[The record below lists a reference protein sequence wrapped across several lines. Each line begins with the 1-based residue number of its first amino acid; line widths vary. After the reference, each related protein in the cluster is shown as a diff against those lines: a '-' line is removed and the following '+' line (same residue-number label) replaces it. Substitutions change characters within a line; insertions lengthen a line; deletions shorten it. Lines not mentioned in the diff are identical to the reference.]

1 MFIYPTSPAH
11 QQQQRQ
17 WILTLL
23 PRDGSKTRPEKTQM
37 EDSAATSILDIPPE
51 MVGGILATLDKPSQ
65 KRFRLVS
72 NVCATLASPL
82 LFGHI
87 YFDFDS
93 GGTNSL
99 IAISRQPKLC
109 RHVHTIEL
117 RRRNGLR
124 LFDDINAWRD
134 ATVYGYRPAMP
145 GLDDGVVK
153 MTAGS
158 MTQREWDMLT
168 DDAIRRLYDAYESDR
183 KAIVGYTS
191 QLASALSAI
200 VCDKHNRTL
209 VDQGIFSVHRI
220 LTDFDGAV
228 ARLSHA
234 SRFVHDPGYM
244 GDDWGIHWRTVQFH
258 SHGILDGSSIM
269 DDEDIENIQLF
280 AALRSIMLSTNTI
293 TSVNLCTRSHAFWSI
308 AHLRR
313 LLDWNE
319 RTESRWSPVDAG
331 LEQWI
336 HDIGGPLTACQYI
349 EAATRHL
356 VLVESAFSRLTILE
370 CWIDTVGAD
379 GSDELATIAG
389 ALSSMLQQATD
400 LQALQLSFCDLAWCE
415 QLQRPFY
422 DGHSSN
428 SLPPRAL
435 LTQLMSASA
444 EVFTGIIRSQGL
456 RRLRKLELTLTTA
469 ETHLS
474 SFLLELR
481 FLRHLTL
488 RRVAFLPRQGLWE
501 IFFQRLSQSLQ
512 LESIELLALEDVPTE
527 RPRLLLEPTASIW
540 TTTGL
545 ERHCYLCYEDAVVR
559 FILRQATSLPPLDP
573 EDFIRQH
580 CQECEPGHHGKD
592 EAELDGSTEEGQH

>member
-1 MFIYPTSPAH
+1 
-11 QQQQRQ
+11 
-17 WILTLL
+17 
-23 PRDGSKTRPEKTQM
+23 M
-37 EDSAATSILDIPPE
+37 EDSAATSILDLPPE

-389 ALSSMLQQATD
+389 ALSTTVIAVAPGDLVSMVIAPPLITNEALSSSAMSVIAHREIEKYTNLFGYNWQQSQAGVGGPNIPLQTVAVNPAD
-400 LQALQLSFCDLAWCE
+400 LGRPPQPLSYYFGAAGWYCLNADPFALHDQPVSA
-415 QLQRPFY
+415 
-422 DGHSSN
+422 G
-428 SLPPRAL
+428 LPPGMPCDTIFDDFYAPWVQIP
-435 LTQLMSASA
+435 LTARSREGMS
-444 EVFTGIIRSQGL
+444 T
-456 RRLRKLELTLTTA
+456 
-469 ETHLS
+469 
-474 SFLLELR
+474 
-481 FLRHLTL
+481 
-488 RRVAFLPRQGLWE
+488 
-501 IFFQRLSQSLQ
+501 
-512 LESIELLALEDVPTE
+512 
-527 RPRLLLEPTASIW
+527 
-540 TTTGL
+540 
-545 ERHCYLCYEDAVVR
+545 
-559 FILRQATSLPPLDP
+559 
-573 EDFIRQH
+573 
-580 CQECEPGHHGKD
+580 
-592 EAELDGSTEEGQH
+592 